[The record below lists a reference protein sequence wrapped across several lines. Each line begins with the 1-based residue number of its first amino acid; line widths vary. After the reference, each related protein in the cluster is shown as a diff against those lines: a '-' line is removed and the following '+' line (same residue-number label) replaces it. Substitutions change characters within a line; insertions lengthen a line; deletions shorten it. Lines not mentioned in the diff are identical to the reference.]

1 MNYSF
6 LRFNSLN
13 LLIVLR
19 FGRTSSQP
27 IICGRLLCVLQQR
40 FRLSECS
47 VNLINNA
54 TFFLK
59 KAKNWHGLQVHRGGV
74 VGPQRAHRATRGRPP
89 RPRALRWKE
98 TIKTQ
103 EARNLLLFCQI
114 WQTSIM
120 KYFFQKSCSEGLSR
134 GRDRER
140 DRDRDR
146 AAYEVRRSRGCG
158 ALVS

>member
-1 MNYSF
+1 M
-6 LRFNSLN
+6 LREFDK
-13 LLIVLR
+13 
-19 FGRTSSQP
+19 
-27 IICGRLLCVLQQR
+27 QR
-40 FRLSECS
+40 N
-47 VNLINNA
+47 V
-54 TFFLK
+54 FLK

-89 RPRALRWKE
+89 RPSALRWKE
-98 TIKTQ
+98 TIKTP